1 MANDLTPEKQ
11 IYIGQSVPR
20 LEDPPMVTGE
30 AKYIADLNFPDQIHM
45 RVVRSQHA
53 HGAILSID
61 SAEALAMA
69 GVAAVWTAADIPE
82 IPPVDFREGSIPAL
96 DPYRQPVL
104 ATGRVRYVGEP
115 VATSRPPSAPPTK
128 WSSWN

>member
-1 MANDLTPEKQ
+1 
-11 IYIGQSVPR
+11 
-20 LEDPPMVTGE
+20 
-30 AKYIADLNFPDQIHM
+30 
-45 RVVRSQHA
+45 
-53 HGAILSID
+53 
-61 SAEALAMA
+61 MA

-115 VATSRPPSAPPTK
+115 VAVVFAEDAYLAEDAAERVRVEIEELPVTMAADGDPGEFEAGLDTEAAVVNQGYGDIEAAFSAAHKVVELELTIGRHSGVP
-128 WSSWN
+128 